1 MKKLLFL
8 ISCVFVV
15 GSVFADQQ
23 RVNPSTGTYLAE
35 QEPIQ
40 CSRETNQYG
49 QRRGC
54 ICADGFFYNPKL
66 GVCREEVRDLRPIKQ
81 PIAQEETTPESTE
94 ESEADTPE
102 NQVVFRCYKSHRS
115 VGTNCRCSDPAY
127 EFDIKAGACVRAQED
142 SEEVAEAEEQAL
154 EDSDTVVTT
163 GIPGCV
169 NGRMTGDG
177 QMIICENGPRFRR
190 TASTQEDLSRVLA
203 EQIEERLQD
212 TDLNVGDDYYAQP
225 HASQQ

>member
-35 QEPIQ
+35 QEPLQ

-54 ICADGFFYNPKL
+54 VCADGFFYNPKL

-81 PIAQEETTPESTE
+81 P
-94 ESEADTPE
+94 
-102 NQVVFRCYKSHRS
+102 V
-115 VGTNCRCSDPAY
+115 
-127 EFDIKAGACVRAQED
+127 AQED
-142 SEEVAEAEEQAL
+142 SEEVAEGEEQAL

-203 EQIEERLQD
+203 EQIEERFQD
-212 TDLNVGDDYYAQP
+212 TDLDVGDNYYAQP